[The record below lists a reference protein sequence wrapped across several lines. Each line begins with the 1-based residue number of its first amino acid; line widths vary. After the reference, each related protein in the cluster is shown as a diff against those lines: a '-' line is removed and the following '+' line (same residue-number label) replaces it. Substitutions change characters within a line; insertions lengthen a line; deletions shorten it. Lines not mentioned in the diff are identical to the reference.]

1 MKTLLFEKQWLHA
14 LSLVVLLGLLGRV
27 SNLESAQTGNF
38 GNLGSINLLYL
49 AAGIAVT
56 HQVFVWLCWRLELHH
71 SLLTR
76 LFGRYGFRFY
86 ATGFTILVIL
96 RVAAVLILAVIN
108 QGTLDMPS
116 ETLRALAIAALV
128 PATYLFYSVKR
139 YFGFRRALGLDHF
152 DKSYR
157 LLPKV
162 REGIF
167 RITPNGMYTFGFLLI
182 WIPGLWFASTA
193 ALFAAMFNHLYIWV
207 HYFATERPDMQRI
220 YEVRR

>member
-1 MKTLLFEKQWLHA
+1 MKILLFERQWIHA

-27 SNLESAQTGNF
+27 SNLQSVQTGGF
-38 GNLGSINLLYL
+38 GNLGSINWLYL

-56 HQVFVWLCWRLELHH
+56 HQVFVWLCWRLELHY
-71 SLLTR
+71 SWLTR

-116 ETLRALAIAALV
+116 ETLRALAIVALV

-157 LLPKV
+157 LLPTV

-220 YEVRR
+220 YEVRH

>member
-1 MKTLLFEKQWLHA
+1 MKTLLFERQWIHVF
-14 LSLVVLLGLLGRV
+14 SLVVLLGLLDRV
-27 SNLESAQTGNF
+27 STLESVQTGDF
-38 GNLGSINLLYL
+38 LNLGSINWLYL

-76 LFGRYGFRFY
+76 LFGRYGFHFY

-108 QGTLDMPS
+108 QDSFDMPS
-116 ETLRALAIAALV
+116 EILQGFAIVALV
-128 PATYLFYSVKR
+128 PASYLFYSVKR

-220 YEVRR
+220 YEVRH

>member
-1 MKTLLFEKQWLHA
+1 MKTLLFERQWIHV
-14 LSLVVLLGLLGRV
+14 LSLVVLLGLLDRV
-27 SNLESAQTGNF
+27 STLESVQTGDF
-38 GNLGSINLLYL
+38 LNLGSINLLYL

-56 HQVFVWLCWRLELHH
+56 HQIFVWLCWRLELHH

-108 QGTLDMPS
+108 QDSFDMPS
-116 ETLRALAIAALV
+116 EILQGFAIVALV
-128 PATYLFYSVKR
+128 PASYLFYSVKR

-220 YEVRR
+220 YEVRH

>member
-1 MKTLLFEKQWLHA
+1 MKTLLFERQWIHA
-14 LSLVVLLGLLGRV
+14 LSLVVLLGLLRRV
-27 SNLESAQTGNF
+27 SNLESVQTGGF

-76 LFGRYGFRFY
+76 LFGHYGFRFY
-86 ATGFTILVIL
+86 ATGFTILVVL
-96 RVAAVLILAVIN
+96 RVAAILILAVIN

-116 ETLRALAIAALV
+116 ETLRTLAIVALLPAA
-128 PATYLFYSVKR
+128 YLFYSVKR

-152 DKSYR
+152 DTSYR

-167 RITPNGMYTFGFLLI
+167 RITPNGMYTF
-182 WIPGLWFASTA
+182 
-193 ALFAAMFNHLYIWV
+193 
-207 HYFATERPDMQRI
+207 
-220 YEVRR
+220 

>member
-1 MKTLLFEKQWLHA
+1 MKTLLFERQWIHV
-14 LSLVVLLGLLGRV
+14 LSLVVLLGLLDRV
-27 SNLESAQTGNF
+27 STLESVQTGDF
-38 GNLGSINLLYL
+38 LNLGSINWLYL

-56 HQVFVWLCWRLELHH
+56 HQIFVWLCWRLELHH

-76 LFGRYGFRFY
+76 LFGRYGFHFY

-108 QGTLDMPS
+108 QDSFDMPS
-116 ETLRALAIAALV
+116 EILQGFAIVALV
-128 PATYLFYSVKR
+128 PASYLFYSVKR

-220 YEVRR
+220 YEVRH

>member
-1 MKTLLFEKQWLHA
+1 MKTLLFERQWIHV
-14 LSLVVLLGLLGRV
+14 LSLVALLGLLDRV
-27 SNLESAQTGNF
+27 STLESVQTGEF
-38 GNLGSINLLYL
+38 LNLGSINWLYL

-56 HQVFVWLCWRLELHH
+56 HQIFVWLCWRLELHH

-76 LFGRYGFRFY
+76 LFGHYGFRFY
-86 ATGFTILVIL
+86 ATGFTILAIL
-96 RVAAVLILAVIN
+96 RVAAVLFLAVIN
-108 QGTLDMPS
+108 QDTLDMPS
-116 ETLRALAIAALV
+116 EILQGFAIVALV

-162 REGIF
+162 RKGIF

-220 YEVRR
+220 YEGRN

>member
-1 MKTLLFEKQWLHA
+1 MKTLLFERQWIHV
-14 LSLVVLLGLLGRV
+14 LSLVVLLGLLDRV
-27 SNLESAQTGNF
+27 STLESVQTGDF
-38 GNLGSINLLYL
+38 LNLGSINWLYL

-56 HQVFVWLCWRLELHH
+56 HQIFVWLCWRLELHH

-108 QGTLDMPS
+108 QDSFDMPS
-116 ETLRALAIAALV
+116 EILQGFAIVALV

-157 LLPKV
+157 LLPTV

-220 YEVRR
+220 YEVRH

>member
-1 MKTLLFEKQWLHA
+1 VKTLLFERQWIHVF
-14 LSLVVLLGLLGRV
+14 SLVVLLGLLDRV
-27 SNLESAQTGNF
+27 STLESVQTGDF
-38 GNLGSINLLYL
+38 LNLGSINWLYL

-76 LFGRYGFRFY
+76 LFGRYGFHFY

-108 QGTLDMPS
+108 QDSFDMPS
-116 ETLRALAIAALV
+116 EILQGFAIVALV
-128 PATYLFYSVKR
+128 PASYLFYSVKR

-220 YEVRR
+220 YEVRH

>member
-1 MKTLLFEKQWLHA
+1 VKTLLFEKQWLHA

-116 ETLRALAIAALV
+116 ETLRALAIVALL
-128 PATYLFYSVKR
+128 PASYLFYSVKR

>member
-116 ETLRALAIAALV
+116 ETLRALAIVALL
-128 PATYLFYSVKR
+128 PASYLFYSVKR

-220 YEVRR
+220 YEVRH

>member
-1 MKTLLFEKQWLHA
+1 MKTLLFERQWIHVF
-14 LSLVVLLGLLGRV
+14 SLVVLLGLLDRV
-27 SNLESAQTGNF
+27 STLESVQTGDF
-38 GNLGSINLLYL
+38 LNLGSINWLYL

-56 HQVFVWLCWRLELHH
+56 HQIFVWLCWRLELHY

-116 ETLRALAIAALV
+116 ETLRALAIVALV

-220 YEVRR
+220 YEVRH

>member
-1 MKTLLFEKQWLHA
+1 MKTLLFERQWIHVF
-14 LSLVVLLGLLGRV
+14 SLVVLLGLLDRV
-27 SNLESAQTGNF
+27 STLESVQTGDF
-38 GNLGSINLLYL
+38 LNLGSINWLYL

-56 HQVFVWLCWRLELHH
+56 HQIFVWLCWRLELHH

-96 RVAAVLILAVIN
+96 RVAAVLFLAVIN
-108 QGTLDMPS
+108 QDSFDMPS
-116 ETLRALAIAALV
+116 EILQGFAIVALV

-220 YEVRR
+220 YEVRH

>member
-1 MKTLLFEKQWLHA
+1 MKTLLFERQWIHV
-14 LSLVVLLGLLGRV
+14 LSLVVLLGLLDRV
-27 SNLESAQTGNF
+27 STLESVQTGDF
-38 GNLGSINLLYL
+38 LNLGSINWLYL

-56 HQVFVWLCWRLELHH
+56 HQIFVWLCWRLELHH

-96 RVAAVLILAVIN
+96 RVAAVLFLAVIN
-108 QGTLDMPS
+108 QDSFDMPS
-116 ETLRALAIAALV
+116 EILQGFAIVALV
-128 PATYLFYSVKR
+128 PASYLFYSVKR

-157 LLPKV
+157 LLPTV

-220 YEVRR
+220 YEGRN

>member
-1 MKTLLFEKQWLHA
+1 MKTLLFERQWIHV
-14 LSLVVLLGLLGRV
+14 LSLVVLLGLLDRV
-27 SNLESAQTGNF
+27 STLESVQTGDF
-38 GNLGSINLLYL
+38 LNLGSINWLYL

-56 HQVFVWLCWRLELHH
+56 HQIFVWLCWRLELHH

-76 LFGRYGFRFY
+76 LFGHYGFRFY

-108 QGTLDMPS
+108 QDSFDMPS
-116 ETLRALAIAALV
+116 EILQGFAIVALV

-220 YEVRR
+220 YEVRH

>member
-1 MKTLLFEKQWLHA
+1 MKTLLFERQWIHA

-56 HQVFVWLCWRLELHH
+56 HQVFVWLCWRLELHY
-71 SLLTR
+71 SWLTR

-116 ETLRALAIAALV
+116 ETLRALAIVALV

-207 HYFATERPDMQRI
+207 HYFATERPAMHRI
-220 YEVRR
+220 YEVKH

>member
-1 MKTLLFEKQWLHA
+1 MKTLLFERQWIHA

-116 ETLRALAIAALV
+116 ETLRALAIVALL

-220 YEVRR
+220 YEVRH